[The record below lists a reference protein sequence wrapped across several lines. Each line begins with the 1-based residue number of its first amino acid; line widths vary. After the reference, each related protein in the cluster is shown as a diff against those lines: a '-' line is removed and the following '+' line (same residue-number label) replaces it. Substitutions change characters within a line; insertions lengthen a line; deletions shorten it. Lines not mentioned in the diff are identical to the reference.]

1 VQPEIEVTNKLFP
14 QRDFARRLATSHQ
27 RTKSS
32 IQLRSQRLDL
42 RWTSK
47 KAKNMLV
54 ENGRQP
60 ALVQSSQVK
69 LKFPQTRSTILPKNG
84 SAHFKDEGIKFY
96 STCTGLSQNSSPESS
111 PPPEKPVS
119 PQKNFLRRGSNIQKQ
134 IVINLLRNK
143 LLREQ

>member
-1 VQPEIEVTNKLFP
+1 MQPEIEVTNKLFP

-47 KAKNMLV
+47 RAKNMLV
-54 ENGRQP
+54 ENGKQP
-60 ALVQSSQVK
+60 VLIQSSQVK
-69 LKFPQTRSTILPKNG
+69 MEFPQTRSTILPKNG
-84 SAHFKDEGIKFY
+84 TPQFKDEGIKLY
-96 STCTGLSQNSSPESS
+96 STYTALSLNSSPESS
-111 PPPEKPVS
+111 PPPEKPMS